1 MAQTNTLYVLLHGS
15 ICLVDKGAHATDDQA
30 FVAHLLDEG
39 DAHIYMCGPFL
50 AEQELKPN
58 GASPMNLHFNGIKP
72 GNTNAKLDAS
82 MNPVVILPAVPSDTS
97 GVFALITLP
106 RPQNIFYHLCGDI
119 APATLSDPQKRFQQ
133 PPSTLSAVKILE
145 YPFDDFTKVALV
157 DSKGNTL
164 WSCPSPVQV
173 GDKLV
178 AVVHI
183 YDEPPTT
190 MPKPAADAHNVAEF
204 NDCMAFLKRPDI
216 KITAPA
222 VVNPLPRLK
231 PAEILGW
238 EVAALDFRNS
248 VGTINHVDRL
258 RGDGAAGDPLGG
270 GGGTQVCG
278 VPDGTVQ
285 P

>member
-15 ICLVDKGAHATDDQA
+15 ICLVDKGTKASDDQA
-30 FVAHLLDEG
+30 FAAHLLDQG
-39 DAHIYMCGPFL
+39 DAHTYMCGPFL

-58 GASPMNLHFNGIKP
+58 GTSPMNLHFTGIMP
-72 GNTNAKLDAS
+72 GTAVLDPRT
-82 MNPVVILPAVPSDTS
+82 NPVVKLLAVPSATS
-97 GVFALITLP
+97 GALAIVTLP

-119 APATLSDPQKRFQQ
+119 NPTTLSDPQSRFQQ

-157 DSKGNTL
+157 DNSGKTL
-164 WSCPSPVQV
+164 WSCPPPVQV
-173 GDKLV
+173 GNKLV
-178 AVVHI
+178 TAVHI
-183 YDEPPTT
+183 YDEPPAT
-190 MPKPAADAHNVAEF
+190 MPMQAAAAHNVKEF
-204 NDCMAFLKRPDI
+204 NDCIAFLQVTDI
-216 KITAPA
+216 KISAPA
-222 VVNPLPRLK
+222 IVNPQPRLK
-231 PAEILGW
+231 PVEILGW

-278 VPDGTVQ
+278 VPDAAVA